1 MTFRPSRWVAS
12 AGFLLLVPGAI
23 WLAYV
28 GHDRGLYSQLAI
40 PIVFGVVVALGIV
53 VLFAV
58 LPTLRRR
65 ERGRERE
72 GD

>member
-1 MTFRPSRWVAS
+1 MAS

-28 GHDRGLYSQLAI
+28 GHDYGLYSQLAI

-53 VLFAV
+53 LLFAL
-58 LPTLRRR
+58 LPTLRRW
-65 ERGRERE
+65 EGRQRD